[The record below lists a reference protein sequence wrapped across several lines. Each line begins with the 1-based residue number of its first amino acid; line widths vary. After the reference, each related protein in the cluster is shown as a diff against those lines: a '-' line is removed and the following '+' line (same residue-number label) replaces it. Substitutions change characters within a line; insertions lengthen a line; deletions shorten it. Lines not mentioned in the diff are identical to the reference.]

1 MLATMTAYQKCGT
14 WVDELNDYLAENQ
27 RYVKDFLQTYLPK
40 IKVTELE
47 ATYLMWLDVSAAVP
61 DVARL
66 QEALVSVGKVAI
78 MDGSIYGGNGQRFL
92 RLNIGCSQAKLHEG
106 LERMRQG
113 FEVVLQKDGTASALG
128 NN

>member
-47 ATYLMWLDVSAAVP
+47 ATYLMWLDVSAAVQMWP
-61 DVARL
+61 AYKRL
-66 QEALVSVGKVAI
+66 
-78 MDGSIYGGNGQRFL
+78 
-92 RLNIGCSQAKLHEG
+92 
-106 LERMRQG
+106 
-113 FEVVLQKDGTASALG
+113 
-128 NN
+128 

>member
-1 MLATMTAYQKCGT
+1 M
-14 WVDELNDYLAENQ
+14 
-27 RYVKDFLQTYLPK
+27 
-40 IKVTELE
+40 TELE

-113 FEVVLQKDGTASALG
+113 FEAVLQRMAQHQRLG
-128 NN
+128 IIEKR